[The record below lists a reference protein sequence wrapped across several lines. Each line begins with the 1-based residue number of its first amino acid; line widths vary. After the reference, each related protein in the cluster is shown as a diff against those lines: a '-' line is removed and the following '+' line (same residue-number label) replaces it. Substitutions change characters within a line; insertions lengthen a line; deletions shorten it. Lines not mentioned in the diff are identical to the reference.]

1 MPILGLP
8 EEEYMLP
15 GYGSCPGCGLF
26 LTTRHV
32 LKALGRRT
40 LMVIPAGCISAAPG
54 LFPKIGFGVPTL
66 NIAFEA
72 TASAASGIAAALKVK
87 GIKDITVLGVAGDGG
102 TADIGIQALSAAAER
117 NDNFIYVCID
127 NEAYMNT
134 GIQRSGTTPFRART
148 TTTPV
153 IGKLQH
159 KKDMPI
165 IMAAHE
171 IPYVATACVA
181 YPHDLHRKIRK
192 ALEIG
197 FGTRYIH
204 ILSPCPPGWGFD
216 AERTI
221 EMGRLAVE
229 TGLFAL
235 FEIENFKLKF
245 TGPSINLVDPSK
257 RRDVKEYLRL
267 QRRFAHLKDG
277 DIEEIRKWID
287 NKWRQYIKLS
297 MD

>member
-8 EEEYMLP
+8 EEEYLYP
-15 GYGSCPGCGLF
+15 GYGSCPGCGLY
-26 LTTRHV
+26 LTTRHA
-32 LKALGRRT
+32 LKALGHRT

-54 LFPKIGFGVPTL
+54 LFPKIPFKIPVL
-66 NIAFEA
+66 NIAFES
-72 TASAASGIAAALKVK
+72 TASTASGMVAALKVK
-87 GIKDITVLGVAGDGG
+87 GIKDIVVLGVAGDGG
-102 TADIGIQALSAAAER
+102 TADIGMQALSAAAER
-117 NDNFIYVCID
+117 NTDFIYLCID

-134 GIQRSGTTPFRART
+134 GIQRSSTTPFLART

-153 IGKLQH
+153 IGKLQQ
-159 KKDMPI
+159 KKDMPL

-181 YPHDLHRKIRK
+181 YPHDLYRKLKK
-192 ALEIG
+192 ALGIRS
-197 FGTRYIH
+197 GTRYIH
-204 ILSPCPPGWGFD
+204 VLSPCPPGWGFD
-216 AERTI
+216 ADKTI
-221 EMGRLAVE
+221 ELGKLAVE

-257 RRDVKEYLRL
+257 RKDVKEYLKL
-267 QRRFAHLKDG
+267 QRRFAHLTDR

-287 NKWRQYIKLS
+287 SKWKQYLKLS
-297 MD
+297 AE